1 MKPDRLLSSASQYM
15 LDDKSVASLGT
26 VRLTRYKKPVM
37 NLWLI
42 LTNEDYEYVYI
53 CKLLFN
59 VKQFLSFSIWRLV
72 YIFLFFEKYWGIFDK
87 AFMNIRF

>member
-15 LDDKSVASLGT
+15 LDDKFVALLGT

-42 LTNEDYEYVYI
+42 LTNEDYMNMFIYVNCY
-53 CKLLFN
+53 L
-59 VKQFLSFSIWRLV
+59 
-72 YIFLFFEKYWGIFDK
+72 
-87 AFMNIRF
+87 M